1 MQKQKLQQN
10 QKLNISVE
18 QIQFLNLLQIPAI
31 NLEQRIREEL
41 EDNPTLEEELVDDEI
56 EEKSE
61 PGYSKNTYSLKSK
74 ENKTEKVTLSSFLK
88 SQLIGEDFDDKKL
101 FILDYIIES
110 IDTRGY
116 LTRNAY
122 SISSDLLTNHDIEI
136 DEDYIKNCIKILQT
150 LEPKGVGAS
159 DLKECILIQLQLLEK
174 NEISERSIKV
184 IADFYEDFIN
194 KKYELFG
201 GDLDRTDHLLLQTQP
216 LSQLS

>member
-10 QKLNISVE
+10 QKLNISVD

-61 PGYSKNTYSLKSK
+61 SAYSKNNYSLKSN
-74 ENKTEKVTLSSFLK
+74 ENKTEKITLSSHLK
-88 SQLIGEDFDDKKL
+88 NQLIGEDFDDKKL

-110 IDTRGY
+110 IDARGY

-122 SISSDLLTNHDIEI
+122 SISSDLLTNHDIE
-136 DEDYIKNCIKILQT
+136 
-150 LEPKGVGAS
+150 
-159 DLKECILIQLQLLEK
+159 
-174 NEISERSIKV
+174 
-184 IADFYEDFIN
+184 
-194 KKYELFG
+194 
-201 GDLDRTDHLLLQTQP
+201 DR
-216 LSQLS
+216 

>member
-56 EEKSE
+56 DEKSE
-61 PGYSKNTYSLKSK
+61 LGYSKNTYSLKSK
-74 ENKTEKVTLSSFLK
+74 ENKTEKITLSSYLK
-88 SQLIGEDFDDKKL
+88 NQLIGEDFDDKKL

-136 DEDYIKNCIKILQT
+136 DESYIKNCIKILQT

-174 NEISERSIKV
+174 NEILEKSIEA
-184 IADFYEDFIN
+184 ISDFYEYFMN
-194 KKYELFG
+194 KK
-201 GDLDRTDHLLLQTQP
+201 
-216 LSQLS
+216 

>member
-61 PGYSKNTYSLKSK
+61 SGYSKNTYSLKSK

-174 NEISERSIKV
+174 NEISEKSIEAV
-184 IADFYEDFIN
+184 TDFYEDFMS
-194 KKYELFG
+194 KKYDSLCEKLKIYHI
-201 GDLDRTDHLLLQTQP
+201 LI
-216 LSQLS
+216 